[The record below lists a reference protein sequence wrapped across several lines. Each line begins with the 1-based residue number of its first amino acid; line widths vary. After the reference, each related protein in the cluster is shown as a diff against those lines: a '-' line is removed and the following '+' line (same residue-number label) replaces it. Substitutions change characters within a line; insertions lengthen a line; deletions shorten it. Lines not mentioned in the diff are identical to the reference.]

1 MAVCLLYALF
11 TCVETS
17 TGTSSTPSTT
27 NQPKPT
33 FAERVVEARITR
45 QGFNN
50 WEWKYTAEAVD
61 VATGIKAKARK
72 YYSKGGAK
80 DHARI
85 NLKTSLLQRGIIR
98 KD

>member
-33 FAERVVEARITR
+33 FAERVVEAHITR
-45 QGFNN
+45 QGFHGF
-50 WEWKYTAEAVD
+50 EWKYTAEAVD
-61 VATGIKAKARK
+61 VATEIKAKARN
-72 YYSKGGAK
+72 YYSKDGAME
-80 DHARI
+80 HARI
-85 NLKTSLLQRGIIR
+85 NLKAILLERGIIR
-98 KD
+98 ED